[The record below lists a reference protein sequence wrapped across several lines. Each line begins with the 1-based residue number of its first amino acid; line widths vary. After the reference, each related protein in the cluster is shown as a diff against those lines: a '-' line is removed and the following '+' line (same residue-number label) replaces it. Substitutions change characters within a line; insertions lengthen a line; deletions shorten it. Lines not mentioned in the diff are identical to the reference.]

1 MRSLLLDI
9 ARAFNNVYSGWI
21 WWNLFLAFVPLLLSF
36 SLFRPAVVSRKW
48 LWPAWGL
55 VTAIGVVGLWPRMP
69 HVVQGW
75 LNIMG
80 DGGTVTQLR
89 LLWMA
94 TLLAVAASLSW
105 LILKQQRANPKPQR
119 ATPGWLWWVGV
130 AVFLAFLPNAPYVLT
145 DIIHLIRGT
154 SSGQIPVPVVAL
166 VFIPIHATAILLGFQ
181 AYVVSI
187 LNLAIYLNQQG
198 ARALI
203 LPMELTIHA
212 LCAVGIYLGRFLRFN
227 SWDLVFAPTGVMATT
242 LNVLTSR
249 RPAAVIVVTFA
260 ILASLY
266 WIFKQLTLGLK
277 LRLRYARQ
285 GLDALE

>member
-36 SLFRPAVVSRKW
+36 SLFRPAVISRRW
-48 LWPAWGL
+48 LRPAWGL
-55 VTAIGVVGLWPRMP
+55 VTAIGIVGLWPRMP
-69 HVVQGW
+69 RVVQGW

-89 LLWMA
+89 LLWLA
-94 TLLAVAASLSW
+94 TLLAMAAGLSW
-105 LILKQQRANPKPQR
+105 LVLKQQRA
-119 ATPGWLWWVGV
+119 TLGWLWWVGV

-154 SSGQIPVPVVAL
+154 SSGQIPVRVVAL

-187 LNLAIYLNQQG
+187 LNLAIYLNHQG

-203 LPMELTIHA
+203 LPTELTIHA

-227 SWDLVFAPTGVMATT
+227 SWDLVVDPTGVVADT
-242 LNVLTSR
+242 LNLLTSR
-249 RPAAVIVVTFA
+249 RPAAVMVVTFV

-266 WIFKQLTLGLK
+266 WIFKQITLGLK

-285 GLDALE
+285 GLDALD

>member
-36 SLFRPAVVSRKW
+36 SLFRPAVISQRW
-48 LWPAWGL
+48 LRPAWGL
-55 VTAIGVVGLWPRMP
+55 VTAIGIVGLWPRMP
-69 HVVQGW
+69 RVVQGW

-89 LLWMA
+89 LLWLA
-94 TLLAVAASLSW
+94 TLLAMAAGLSW
-105 LILKQQRANPKPQR
+105 LVLKQQR

-154 SSGQIPVPVVAL
+154 SSGQIPVRVVAL

-187 LNLAIYLNQQG
+187 LNLAIYLNHQG

-203 LPMELTIHA
+203 LPTELTIHA

-227 SWDLVFAPTGVMATT
+227 SWDLVVDPTGVVADT
-242 LNVLTSR
+242 LNLLTSR
-249 RPAAVIVVTFA
+249 RPAAVMVVTFV

-266 WIFKQLTLGLK
+266 WIFKQITLGLK

-285 GLDALE
+285 GLDALD